1 MLWQHSAVACRVAVH
16 EHLGMRA
23 VLVVAALAIGCHGA
37 PADVPD
43 ATPIAIDAPADAARD
58 RLKGIYDEV
67 DGAHVVQLVKEM
79 SGAMLAMIGGAPVA
93 LGERYSDAGRQRFRD
108 YWTQYMTGLGLEVH
122 ALDYQAAGH
131 PRSGTNLEAVL
142 PGASADSFIVIV
154 HYDSMGPPGM
164 ETQNPGADD
173 DMSGMAIE
181 LETARI
187 LVAHKSELAYT
198 VRFVASDEEEVFGL
212 AGARAYAS
220 HIKAAAMTGGFALV
234 AAIDDEQSGWSCQA
248 SGSCDDNTW
257 PAFDVFSC
265 SGNGAGFSYQAM
277 GDRFAAIA
285 QTYSPLHV
293 VRGCM
298 SAHSDHYAMWE
309 IGVPTVVY
317 SEHSPFNNPHFDQN
331 GGDTFDLIDTSYL
344 VSIARVGITF
354 QATLAGITK

>member
-1 MLWQHSAVACRVAVH
+1 
-16 EHLGMRA
+16 MRA
-23 VLVVAALAIGCHGA
+23 VLVVLVVLANGCHSPE
-37 PADVPD
+37 PAAPD
-43 ATPIAIDAPADAARD
+43 APPVAIDAPADAAHD
-58 RLKGIYDEV
+58 RLKDIYEEV
-67 DGAHVVQLVKEM
+67 DGAHVIQLIKEM
-79 SGAMLAMIGGAPVA
+79 SGATQVMVA
-93 LGERYSDAGRQRFRD
+93 GIPITLGERYSDAGRKNFRD

-142 PGASADSFIVIV
+142 LGPSADSFVVIV
-154 HYDSMGPPGM
+154 HYDSIGPPGS

-187 LVAHKSELAYT
+187 LAAHRSELAYT

-220 HIKAAAMTGGFALV
+220 YIKAAATTGGFTLV
-234 AAIDDEQSGWSCQA
+234 AAIDDEQSGWNCSA
-248 SGSCDDNTW
+248 TGSCEDNTW
-257 PAFDVFSC
+257 PAFDLFSC
-265 SGNGAGFSYQAM
+265 SGGPAAYSYQAM

-285 QTYSPLHV
+285 QSYSSLHV

-298 SAHSDHYAMWE
+298 GAHSDHFAMWE

-317 SEHSPFNNPHFDQN
+317 SEHSPFGNPHFDQE
-331 GGDTFDLIDTSYL
+331 GGDTFDLIDTDYL

-354 QATLAGITK
+354 QATLAGMAK